1 MVVMAIVTTCMT
13 TPAVLWLYPES
24 YQRQRARELD
34 EAGSKSPMEVMS
46 PQEPKEETYRLM
58 VTLNKLETV
67 PAMMVLIQML
77 HHDASSERRLRR
89 SFQHPQRWPLVQLE
103 VHALR
108 LIELT
113 QRSSAVMKIQD
124 SDTLERDPVLS
135 VFRTF
140 AKLSG
145 IQLQDDVNIT
155 TPTEFPNVVTDIA
168 QDERV
173 NAIILPWQ
181 LLSKDSTG
189 KVPEDHLEGSSE
201 FSKEA
206 VDGAR
211 DAVFVRRVL
220 ENSQQTVGVLVDR
233 GYTKTAYSKTIL
245 VPFIG
250 GSDDREAIKFALR
263 MQIDGAK
270 VVIIRFVKEEE
281 NQQANEKKS
290 PTSNLANSRN
300 PSVFSI
306 QTYLQEIDA
315 VASDQAFFDTLAE
328 DGVIRAGNE
337 VTHDTI
343 PEHEEYS
350 QDMPQYQTV
359 KITKVKQQ
367 IATFVQD
374 LQESDLVIVGRRRLD
389 TDKATLESG
398 VSEAGKTLG
407 GVAQLIMSMRASL
420 LVVQAAPPASSAIT
434 EYV

>member
-24 YQRQRARELD
+24 YQRQRARELG
-34 EAGSKSPMEVMS
+34 EAGSKSPIEAIS

-58 VTLNKLETV
+58 VTLNKLESV

-77 HHDASSERRLRR
+77 HHDANSERRRRR
-89 SFQHPQRWPLVQLE
+89 SHQQPLRWPLVQLQ

-124 SDTLERDPVLS
+124 MDTLERDPVLS

-145 IQLQDDVNIT
+145 IKLQDDVNIT
-155 TPTEFPNVVTDIA
+155 SPTEFSNVVTDIA

-181 LLSKDSTG
+181 LLSKDSSG
-189 KVPEDHLEGSSE
+189 NEDHLESSSE

-206 VDGAR
+206 MDGAR
-211 DAVFVRRVL
+211 DAAFVRRVL

-263 MQIDGAK
+263 MQTDGAK
-270 VVIIRFVKEEE
+270 IVILRFVKEEE
-281 NQQANEKKS
+281 NQGNEKKS
-290 PTSNLANSRN
+290 PPSNLANSRN

-315 VASDQAFFDTLAE
+315 VASDQTFFDTLTE
-328 DGVIRAGNE
+328 DGVLRDGNE
-337 VTHDTI
+337 VSHDTI
-343 PEHEEYS
+343 PEHEEYI
-350 QDMPQYQTV
+350 QALPQYQTI

-398 VSEAGKTLG
+398 VNEAGKTLG
-407 GVAQLIMSMRASL
+407 GVAQIIMSMRASL
-420 LVVQAAPPASSAIT
+420 LVVQAAPASPSANIA